1 MPLQKKPSKPSSKTS
16 GYDTDSN
23 ASVRSKAS
31 QLWETFKRQEGWA
44 VEQSSSLSLWYSNF
58 DAELKTPHKELPVPA
73 VFSTLLHDSSSYS
86 TTIHPSDS
94 VSDSMEKVNPK
105 VTQQQKRKREQESK
119 EVKEKSKGKQGK
131 YEGKKKVFAEKS
143 PEKSAKENREDS
155 AEETGKEMGD
165 QDKEEVEEEVEEEE
179 EEEDS
184 DAFHA
189 PAIVQLE
196 DVGLD
201 DNRTALWSY
210 SNMKLDLSQ
219 YELENFDE
227 CIRTIDVDSVRFL
240 GKPHDLHLLKNVSGR
255 SGDRL

>member
-1 MPLQKKPSKPSSKTS
+1 
-16 GYDTDSN
+16 
-23 ASVRSKAS
+23 
-31 QLWETFKRQEGWA
+31 
-44 VEQSSSLSLWYSNF
+44 
-58 DAELKTPHKELPVPA
+58 
-73 VFSTLLHDSSSYS
+73 
-86 TTIHPSDS
+86 
-94 VSDSMEKVNPK
+94 MEKVNPK

-131 YEGKKKVFAEKS
+131 YEGKKKVLA
-143 PEKSAKENREDS
+143 EKSAKKSAKESRKDS
-155 AEETGKEMGD
+155 EVETGKESVE
-165 QDKEEVEEEVEEEE
+165 QDKEEVEEDKEEVEEEE
-179 EEEDS
+179 EEEKEEEEEDS
-184 DAFHA
+184 DALHA
-189 PAIVQLE
+189 PATVQLE

-201 DNRTALWSY
+201 DNRTVLWSY